1 MKELTMALT
10 LFSGDGVI
18 KKYMRHHLKEG
29 ERRPVCGGC
38 FVLRRLKNPGAVLG
52 FGKNRQ
58 RELNLVSGGML
69 AALLVRLVCISSR
82 KGYGIEKAALVLMAG
97 GGLSNLT
104 DRISQGYVDDYIS
117 MAHGPGK
124 LQKLV
129 FNLSDI
135 LVLAGAGLFVAN
147 GGFTVGRKNK

>member
-1 MKELTMALT
+1 M
-10 LFSGDGVI
+10 
-18 KKYMRHHLKEG
+18 
-29 ERRPVCGGC
+29 
-38 FVLRRLKNPGAVLG
+38 
-52 FGKNRQ
+52 
-58 RELNLVSGGML
+58 
-69 AALLVRLVCISSR
+69 
-82 KGYGIEKAALVLMAG
+82 ALVLMAG